1 MALPPLERKSV
12 MSRKF
17 YARLAATA
25 FALFFVLSTAG
36 VASAQTPTQPPFN
49 FRPGQSVYIVAF
61 TRALV
66 TVGTDSEGNGGYQRD
81 FFDFQLDVEKKVRDE
96 IEKWK
101 YFRVADKPSDADFV
115 FLVSYHYSTM
125 EGLAVS
131 FDTYERHFKD
141 KFDLDALRD
150 AAYGRAISGPLKL
163 PTLGRLSSR
172 LIKDFR
178 ERQPAIAA
186 KAR

>member
-1 MALPPLERKSV
+1 MTRRFFARPSAALVCVLL
-12 MSRKF
+12 
-17 YARLAATA
+17 LAGA
-25 FALFFVLSTAG
+25 AG
-36 VASAQTPTQPPFN
+36 AQAPAQQPRPPFG
-49 FRPGQSVYIVAF
+49 FRQGQSVYIVAF
-61 TRALV
+61 TRSLI
-66 TVGTDSEGNGGYQRD
+66 TVGADSEGQGGHPKDY
-81 FFDFQLDVEKKVRDE
+81 FDFQLDVEKKVRNE

-125 EGLAVS
+125 EGLALP
-131 FDTYERHFKD
+131 FEAYERHFKE

-150 AAYGRAISGPLKL
+150 AAYGRAVSGPLKL
-163 PTLGRLSSR
+163 PTLSRLSSR

-178 ERQPAIAA
+178 QKLPAAA

>member
-1 MALPPLERKSV
+1 

-17 YARLAATA
+17 YARLAPALA
-25 FALFFVLSTAG
+25 FVFVLA
-36 VASAQTPTQPPFN
+36 AARAAEAQTAPQPFS
-49 FRPGQSVYIVAF
+49 FRQGQSVYIVAF

-66 TVGTDSEGNGGYQRD
+66 TVGADSEGNGGYTKD
-81 FFDFQLDVEKKVRDE
+81 FFDFQLDAETKVRNE

-101 YFRVADKPSDADFV
+101 FFRVADKPSAADFV

-125 EGLAVS
+125 EGLAIS
-131 FDTYERHFKD
+131 FDAYNQHFKE

-163 PTLGRLSSR
+163 PTLSRLSSR

-178 ERQPAIAA
+178 QKLPAAA
-186 KAR
+186 KPR

>member
-1 MALPPLERKSV
+1 

-17 YARLAATA
+17 YARPAAALAFVLLLAAA
-25 FALFFVLSTAG
+25 RAA
-36 VASAQTPTQPPFN
+36 AAQTAAPPPQPFS
-49 FRPGQSVYIVAF
+49 FRQGQSVYIVAF
-61 TRALV
+61 TRSLI
-66 TVGTDSEGNGGYQRD
+66 TVGADSEGNGGQPKDY
-81 FFDFQLDVEKKVRDE
+81 FDFQLDVEKKVRTE

-101 YFRVADKPSDADFV
+101 FFRVADKPSDADFV
-115 FLVSYHYSTM
+115 LLVSYHYSTM
-125 EGLAVS
+125 EALAIS
-131 FDTYERHFKD
+131 FDTYDRHFKE

-178 ERQPAIAA
+178 QKLPASS
-186 KAR
+186 KPR

>member
-1 MALPPLERKSV
+1 

-17 YARLAATA
+17 YARPAAALA
-25 FALFFVLSTAG
+25 FVFLLLPAR
-36 VASAQTPTQPPFN
+36 AAEAQTPARQPFGL
-49 FRPGQSVYIVAF
+49 RQGQTVYIVAF
-61 TRALV
+61 TRTLI
-66 TVGTDSEGNGGYQRD
+66 TVGTDADGNGGYPKD
-81 FFDFQLDVEKKVRDE
+81 YFDFQLDVEKKVRNE

-115 FLVSYHYSTM
+115 LLVSYHYSTM
-125 EGLAVS
+125 EALAIS
-131 FDTYERHFKD
+131 FDTYDRHFKE

-163 PTLGRLSSR
+163 PTLSRLSSR

-178 ERQPAIAA
+178 RKLPAANA

>member
-1 MALPPLERKSV
+1 

-17 YARLAATA
+17 YARPAA
-25 FALFFVLSTAG
+25 ALVFVFLLSA
-36 VASAQTPTQPPFN
+36 AAAAQTSPQAQQPFGL
-49 FRPGQSVYIVAF
+49 RQGQSVYIVAF
-61 TRALV
+61 TRALI
-66 TVGTDSEGNGGYQRD
+66 TVGADAEGQGGQPRD
-81 FFDFQLDVEKKVRDE
+81 YFDFQLDVEKKVRDE

-125 EGLAVS
+125 EGLAIS
-131 FDTYERHFKD
+131 FDTYDRHFKE

-163 PTLGRLSSR
+163 PTLSRLSSR
-172 LIKDFR
+172 LVKDFR
-178 ERQPAIAA
+178 QKLPAASA